1 MLGVK
6 LQRQNGGLG
15 IKNNVK
21 GSNAIGKKIYPMHNK
36 KNGLISY
43 NSMEN
48 KKSYLEK

>member
-21 GSNAIGKKIYPMHNK
+21 GSNAMGKKIYPIGK